1 MKWDLDCDVL
11 VVGGGAG
18 ALTGA
23 YVAASEGLDT
33 LLIESTDKFGGL
45 SCYSGGAV
53 WLPGNQASVRD
64 GLDDSNDTAL
74 EYFQSIV
81 GDRTPADL
89 QRAFVR
95 NGPNVVAYLERSP
108 HVRFFWFAFPDYYG
122 DMGCPPG
129 HPRGRDVLT
138 MPLSLEEAGEF
149 ADKVRSQMPHDIG
162 GDTEHDKLYGGR
174 ALVGRLLLACRDAGV
189 RLQLQC
195 GLESLI
201 VDDGRVI
208 GALVQSSS
216 TLARIRARR
225 GVVMAAGGFE
235 RNQQMRDRFGV
246 AGLAEWSAGAPGGV
260 GKAILA
266 GIEVGA
272 AIDFMDE
279 CWWMPGLI
287 QPNGRTGFIAS
298 VNGGIIVNRAGE
310 RFANETGPYDR
321 FGRAMRARQAT
332 GIDHVPA
339 WWVWDATLG
348 PTVPSPAISVPVL
361 DFEIYEQAGLWKR
374 GETLEELARKIGVSA
389 EGLKRTVAR
398 FNGFCE
404 TGVDEDFHRGES
416 PYDLYIATELP
427 AVMRENPAVSA
438 HADRVSLVG
447 SPNPCLI
454 PIKTG
459 PFYAAKIGLGDLGT
473 KGGLKTD
480 AKSRVLRADG
490 SIIPGLYAAG
500 DTMAPVSGNY
510 YPAPGTPI
518 GSSMVFSYLAAMD
531 IARGTASV

>member
-1 MKWDLDCDVL
+1 MQWDLDCEVL

-23 YVAASEGLDT
+23 FVLASEGLDA
-33 LLIESTDKFGGL
+33 LLIEATDKFGGL
-45 SCYSGGAV
+45 TCYSGGAV

-64 GLDDSNDTAL
+64 GLDDTNDIAL
-74 EYFQSIV
+74 EYFQSVV

-95 NGPNVVAYLERSP
+95 NGPNVVEYLERSP
-108 HVRFFWFAFPDYYG
+108 YVRFFWFAFPDYYG

-129 HPRGRDVLT
+129 HARGRDVLT
-138 MPLSLEEAGEF
+138 APLPVSEAGGF
-149 ADKVRSQMPHDIG
+149 ADKVRSQMPQDICG
-162 GDTEHDKLYGGR
+162 HPEPDHLFGGR

-189 RLQLQC
+189 RLQLNC
-195 GLESLI
+195 GLESLLL
-201 VDDGRVI
+201 DDGRVV
-208 GALVQSSS
+208 GAQVQHGG

-225 GVVMAAGGFE
+225 GIVLAAGGFE
-235 RNQQMRDRFGV
+235 RNQKMRDQFGV
-246 AGLAEWSAGAPGGV
+246 AGSAEWSAGAPGGT
-260 GKAILA
+260 GKAIVA
-266 GIEVGA
+266 GIEIGA
-272 AIDFMDE
+272 ATDFMDE

-287 QPNGRTGFIAS
+287 QPNGRTGFIAA
-298 VNGGIIVNRAGE
+298 VNGGIIVNSAGE
-310 RFANETGPYDR
+310 RFANESGPYDR
-321 FGRAMRARQAT
+321 FGRKMRAGHAT
-332 GIDHVPA
+332 GVDHIPA
-339 WWVWDATLG
+339 WWIWDASLG
-348 PTVPSPAISVPVL
+348 QTVPSAAVSVPVL
-361 DFEIYEQAGLWKR
+361 DFAIYERAGLWKQ
-374 GETLEELARKIGVSA
+374 GETLEELAANIGVPA
-389 EGLKRTVAR
+389 EALKQTVAR

-416 PYDLYIATELP
+416 PYDIYIASELP
-427 AVMRENPAVSA
+427 AVMRENPAVPVR
-438 HADRVSLVG
+438 ADAVSLVG

-518 GSSMVFSYLAAMD
+518 GSSMAFSYLAAMD
-531 IARGTASV
+531 IAHGNSSI